1 VAAISPAG
9 TGRRGELA
17 VLLSAQAMA
26 AMADALVTVGAPA
39 IRESLH
45 VHGVQLQ
52 LIASGF
58 VVACAATLMTGA
70 RLGDHGHRRMFLTG
84 LAVFTAAAAV
94 SGTAP
99 DGWVLI
105 AGQVVQGAGAA
116 LMVPQVLSLI
126 QLRFAGL
133 ARARALALYSMVS
146 AVGVA
151 AGQLLGGLLV
161 TTNAFGLTW
170 RLMFLIQV
178 PAGAAILIAGGLSLP
193 AARPSARRP
202 PDLPGML
209 VMSAA
214 LLATVVPLTFGNSE
228 HWPAWTMITLAA
240 GLAGWAAFLVL
251 QRATAARGGHPL
263 LEVRA
268 LAPTGI
274 KSGLCVVFL
283 VMGGYGALL
292 FTIALHV
299 QEGYRYTALR
309 SGLTFAT
316 YAAGFAA
323 VNLTWSR
330 LPQRLH
336 RFVPVSGLIVLA
348 AAEAAF
354 GITVHDGWAY
364 ASAGPLLLTAGIGHG
379 AGFGA
384 LVPQMTAPSDPAHA
398 PVLSGLI
405 TTITQ
410 FAIVTGIAIFGGLY
424 LSIAH
429 AGSRASFGHALS
441 AVALI
446 LAAASA
452 AAAAL
457 ALPLARPRHTEG
469 QSGHPLSAR
478 FRTSAGAGQA
488 PGHEDGHGPCSPSS
502 RHAASARA
510 DRHLP
515 GPAWHRSLVDQD
527 QIVP

>member
-1 VAAISPAG
+1 MPPLASDRTRVAAASPAG
-9 TGRRGELA
+9 AGQGRELT
-17 VLLSAQAMA
+17 VLLAAQAMV
-26 AMADALVTVGAPA
+26 AMADALVIVGAPA
-39 IRESLH
+39 IRDSLR
-45 VHGVQLQ
+45 VHGAQLE
-52 LIASGF
+52 LIASGL
-58 VVACAATLMTGA
+58 VLAYAATLMTGA

-94 SGTAP
+94 SGAAP

-133 ARARALALYSMVS
+133 ARARALALYSMVL
-146 AVGVA
+146 AAGVA

-161 TTNAFGLTW
+161 TANVFGLTW

-178 PAGAAILIAGGLSLP
+178 PAGAAILIAGRLSLP
-193 AARPSARRP
+193 ATRPLARRP
-202 PDLPGML
+202 ADLPGIV

-214 LLATVVPLTFGNSE
+214 MLATVVPLTFGNSE

-240 GLAGWAAFLVL
+240 GLAGLAAFLVL
-251 QRATAARGGHPL
+251 QRASAARGGHPL
-263 LEVRA
+263 LDVRA
-268 LAPTGI
+268 LAPAGV
-274 KSGLCVVFL
+274 KSGLCVVFI

-299 QEGYRYTALR
+299 QEGYGYTALR

-336 RFVPVSGLIVLA
+336 RFVPMSGLVVLA
-348 AAEAAF
+348 AAEAALGF
-354 GITVHDGWAY
+354 TVRSGWAY
-364 ASAGPLLLTAGIGHG
+364 PSAGPLLLAAGAGHG

-384 LVPQMTAPSDPAHA
+384 LVPQMTARCEPGHA

-410 FAIVTGIAIFGGLY
+410 FAIVTGIAILGGLY

-429 AGSRASFGHALS
+429 AGSRASFGQALS
-441 AVALI
+441 AVALV
-446 LAAASA
+446 LSVASA

-457 ALPLARPRHTEG
+457 ALPLAR
-469 QSGHPLSAR
+469 S
-478 FRTSAGAGQA
+478 GQA
-488 PGHEDGHGPCSPSS
+488 
-502 RHAASARA
+502 AA
-510 DRHLP
+510 
-515 GPAWHRSLVDQD
+515 GV
-527 QIVP
+527 

>member
-1 VAAISPAG
+1 M
-9 TGRRGELA
+9 T
-17 VLLSAQAMA
+17 

-45 VHGVQLQ
+45 VYGAQLE
-52 LIASGF
+52 LIASGL
-58 VVACAATLMTGA
+58 VLAYAATLMTGA

-133 ARARALALYSMVS
+133 ARARALALYSMVL

-151 AGQLLGGLLV
+151 AGQVLGGLLV

-178 PAGAAILIAGGLSLP
+178 PAGAAILIAGWLSLP
-193 AARPSARRP
+193 ATRPLARQPR
-202 PDLPGML
+202 DLPGIV

-214 LLATVVPLTFGNSE
+214 MLATVVPLTFGSSE

-240 GLAGWAAFLVL
+240 GLAGLAAFIVL

-263 LEVRA
+263 LDVQA
-268 LAPTGI
+268 FAPAGV
-274 KSGLCVVFL
+274 KSGLCVVFI

-292 FTIALHV
+292 FTIALHL
-299 QEGYRYTALR
+299 QEGYGYTALR

-348 AAEAAF
+348 AAETALGF
-354 GITVHDGWAY
+354 TVRSGWAY
-364 ASAGPLLLTAGIGHG
+364 PSADPLLLAAGAGHG

-384 LVPQMTAPSDPAHA
+384 LVPQMTARSEPGHA
-398 PVLSGLI
+398 AVLSGLI

-410 FAIVTGIAIFGGLY
+410 FAIVTGIAILGGLY

-429 AGSRASFGHALS
+429 AGSQASFGHALS
-441 AVALI
+441 AVTWV
-446 LAAASA
+446 LAVASA
-452 AAAAL
+452 AAVAL
-457 ALPLARPRHTEG
+457 ALPLAR
-469 QSGHPLSAR
+469 SGASLR
-478 FRTSAGAGQA
+478 RRGA
-488 PGHEDGHGPCSPSS
+488 
-502 RHAASARA
+502 
-510 DRHLP
+510 
-515 GPAWHRSLVDQD
+515 
-527 QIVP
+527 